1 MVNKP
6 TGSVARWA
14 SSYSESFR
22 KTTQQTREEAPGWR
36 DGGGRN
42 PGGQKKTSPCATL
55 AKGQEQCW
63 IVEQCNRK
71 KKETSGSRWW
81 QRDGAGL
88 QSLKSRSKR
97 SACGDLIMK
106 IDFDV
111 EAVNLTIMM
120 IVVIVVFVII
130 FLHFHWSIICTF
142 KFPSLLHA
150 CSTKSLQLHFPFFG
164 SLLQLFSFR
173 SWAKVNG

>member
-1 MVNKP
+1 MVEGGALVDKKRLRP
-6 TGSVARWA
+6 AQPSQKVALVK
-14 SSYSESFR
+14 S
-22 KTTQQTREEAPGWR
+22 
-36 DGGGRN
+36 N
-42 PGGQKKTSPCATL
+42 
-55 AKGQEQCW
+55 
-63 IVEQCNRK
+63 VELLNNVTER

-81 QRDGAGL
+81 QRDGAGP

-130 FLHFHWSIICTF
+130 FLHFH
-142 KFPSLLHA
+142 
-150 CSTKSLQLHFPFFG
+150 
-164 SLLQLFSFR
+164 
-173 SWAKVNG
+173 